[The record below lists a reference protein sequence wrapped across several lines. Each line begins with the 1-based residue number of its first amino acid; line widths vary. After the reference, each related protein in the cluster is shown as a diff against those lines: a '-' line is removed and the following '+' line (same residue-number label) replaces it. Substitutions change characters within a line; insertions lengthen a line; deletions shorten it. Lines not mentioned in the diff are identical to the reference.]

1 MTTTLDHLA
10 VVAAPAGVGED
21 ITGPGQ
27 LEWRGLVIGE
37 GTFYCTDTLTGI
49 ESLPGV
55 DRSAVMRARRNG
67 GYRGTVLAQERIISW
82 SGSIFIDGLSS
93 TYDARQALIAATR
106 IRGDAVEEPLVI
118 RTDDVLLLCW
128 AQQIARSIPM
138 TTPYRR
144 WVNNV
149 ELQWASSDS
158 LLYLLPDDGST
169 ALEVGATLPEPG
181 AGFAYPLVYPI
192 DYGTPGSTGDTTAE
206 NTGPEPTPGVF
217 TIWGEANQPQINI
230 VWPDGTRLSTT
241 FDLDLGAGEFA
252 TVDAREG
259 TVTLA
264 GTANRNGSASGTPV
278 EELYLAPGVNQIS
291 FRAASGDPD
300 TAELDVAWLPA
311 QM

>member
-10 VVAAPAGVGED
+10 VVTAPAGIGED
-21 ITGPGQ
+21 ITQHGQ

-37 GTFYCTDTLTGI
+37 GTFYCTNTLTGI

-55 DRSAVMRARRNG
+55 DRSSVARARRNG
-67 GYRGTVLAQERIISW
+67 AYPGTVLAQERIINW
-82 SGSIFIDGLSS
+82 SGSIFIDGQT

-106 IRGDAVEEPLVI
+106 IRSDAVEEPLVI
-118 RTDDVLLLCW
+118 RTDDVMLLGW
-128 AQQIARSIPM
+128 AQVIARSIPL

-144 WVNNV
+144 WVDNV
-149 ELQWASSDS
+149 ELQWSCSDP

-169 ALEVGATLPEPG
+169 ALEVGSRLPEPG
-181 AGFAYPLVYPI
+181 SGMVYPLVYPL
-192 DYGTPGSTGDTTAE
+192 DYGTPGTSGDTTAE
-206 NTGPEPTPGVF
+206 NTGPEPTPGIF
-217 TIWGEANQPQINI
+217 TIWGEATGPQINI

-291 FRAASGDPD
+291 FRATSGDPA